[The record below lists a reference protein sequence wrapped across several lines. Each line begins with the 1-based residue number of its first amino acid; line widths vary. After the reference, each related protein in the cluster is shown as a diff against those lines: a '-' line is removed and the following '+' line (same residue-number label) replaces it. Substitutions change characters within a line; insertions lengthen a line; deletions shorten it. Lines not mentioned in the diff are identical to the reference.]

1 MNFIFPVL
9 FTNVVKEKHP
19 HKEEMY
25 NSDLFI
31 QVKISPT
38 QSTQLVLVFI
48 AQCKIVSAHH
58 FLLSPDMLPTGK
70 WPSFYHIFLKERKL
84 RLKP

>member
-38 QSTQLVLVFI
+38 QSTQLVLVLLHNAKLYLLTIFYYPQI
-48 AQCKIVSAHH
+48 FSQLENGPVS
-58 FLLSPDMLPTGK
+58 T
-70 WPSFYHIFLKERKL
+70 IFF
-84 RLKP
+84 